1 MSLKRRP
8 KQDENGG
15 DDGEDDVEESPM
27 ERPIPASTSRTRLT
41 VPNKL
46 NPILW
51 RLGAVRSTQP
61 RMPPANR
68 LPVKPPLSPGPTETA
83 HRQNGEEEEDDA
95 GDVVEMP
102 IPRTPIRHPR
112 PRTAAALDQTI
123 RN

>member
-46 NPILW
+46 NPIPW
-51 RLGAVRSTQP
+51 RLGAVRSIQP
-61 RMPPANR
+61 RKLPANR
-68 LPVKPPLSPGPTETA
+68 PPVPPPLSPSPTETA
-83 HRQNGEEEEDDA
+83 HRQNGGDEEDA

-102 IPRTPIRHPR
+102 IPRTPIHHPR
-112 PRTAAALDQTI
+112 TRTAVALDQTI